1 MKKQKTASEK
11 YQMPLGKPTN
21 KFVKKT
27 PERRKQK
34 REKTRSRNIDP
45 IIVGAGFKPGHFHFF
60 RLKDVTERSE
70 RNP

>member
-1 MKKQKTASEK
+1 LKKKKKQKTASEK
-11 YQMPLGKPTN
+11 YQMPFGKPTN

-45 IIVGAGFKPGHFHFF
+45 MIVGAGFKPAVIIG
-60 RLKDVTERSE
+60 KNEEYD
-70 RNP
+70 

>member
-1 MKKQKTASEK
+1 
-11 YQMPLGKPTN
+11 MPLGKPTN

-45 IIVGAGFKPGHFHFF
+45 MIVGAGFKPAVIIG
-60 RLKDVTERSE
+60 KNEEYD
-70 RNP
+70 